1 MKQKISEKLKL
12 LDAVPGVYIMKNQE
26 SEVIYVGKAKNLIN
40 RVTQYFTKPH
50 SGKTQKM
57 VNDVDD
63 FDFIITNSEKDALLL
78 EINLIHEYLPRYN
91 VLLKDDK
98 SYPYIQIKGEKN
110 PKIVISRKIN
120 DKKSIY
126 FGPYPSSSTAYEI
139 VELLNQIF
147 PLRKCQILPKKP
159 CLYYHLGQCLAPCIN
174 DISPDTYARIIK
186 DIRSF
191 IGGNNSDVKKEIA
204 EKMKKASEELKFE
217 LANEY
222 KKILENIDY
231 VASKANV
238 VSSEKI
244 DRDVFAFHS
253 SDDYISIST
262 LIFRQ
267 GNLINRINNVVP
279 LYGNEVDEFFSYIIQ
294 FYEKNLLPKE
304 IIVPNIEDISL
315 LEETLKAKI
324 YSPTRGNK
332 MDILSMC
339 AKNAIKALE
348 EKNVISS
355 IEDSDLNKT
364 LDYFK
369 KILNINSLRL
379 IELIDNSHLSGENG
393 VSAVVVF
400 QNGVPN
406 KKMYRKYK
414 LSDDNSGNDVASIN
428 EVIYR
433 RYYRKLTEKNEF
445 SNLILIDGGINQVNA
460 ARKALNDLMIDIP
473 VYGLVKDDR
482 HTTRALVDN
491 NGVEYDIS
499 KFKPLFFLLTRMQDE
514 VHRFAINYHRNLRT
528 KTMTKSILDDIKGLG
543 SKRIENLLKNYGSI
557 SKIKNA
563 SIEELQQY
571 VPEKVAISIHEKL
584 KNINDE

>member
-174 DISPDTYARIIK
+174 DISPDTYAKIIK

-191 IGGNNSDVKKEIA
+191 IGGNNSDVKKEIT

-267 GNLINRINNVVP
+267 G
-279 LYGNEVDEFFSYIIQ
+279 
-294 FYEKNLLPKE
+294 
-304 IIVPNIEDISL
+304 
-315 LEETLKAKI
+315 
-324 YSPTRGNK
+324 
-332 MDILSMC
+332 
-339 AKNAIKALE
+339 
-348 EKNVISS
+348 
-355 IEDSDLNKT
+355 
-364 LDYFK
+364 
-369 KILNINSLRL
+369 
-379 IELIDNSHLSGENG
+379 
-393 VSAVVVF
+393 
-400 QNGVPN
+400 
-406 KKMYRKYK
+406 
-414 LSDDNSGNDVASIN
+414 
-428 EVIYR
+428 
-433 RYYRKLTEKNEF
+433 
-445 SNLILIDGGINQVNA
+445 
-460 ARKALNDLMIDIP
+460 
-473 VYGLVKDDR
+473 
-482 HTTRALVDN
+482 
-491 NGVEYDIS
+491 
-499 KFKPLFFLLTRMQDE
+499 
-514 VHRFAINYHRNLRT
+514 
-528 KTMTKSILDDIKGLG
+528 
-543 SKRIENLLKNYGSI
+543 
-557 SKIKNA
+557 
-563 SIEELQQY
+563 
-571 VPEKVAISIHEKL
+571 
-584 KNINDE
+584 

>member
-12 LDAVPGVYIMKNQE
+12 LDAVSGVYIMKNQE
-26 SEVIYVGKAKNLIN
+26 LEVIYVGKAKNLIN

-78 EINLIHEYLPRYN
+78 EINLIHEYLPKYN

-110 PKIVISRKIN
+110 PKIIISRKIN

-139 VELLNQIF
+139 VDLLNQIF
-147 PLRKCQILPKKP
+147 PLRKCQKIPKKP

-174 DISPDTYARIIK
+174 EVSSETYSKIIK

-191 IGGNNSDVKKEIA
+191 IGGNNKNVIKEIN
-204 EKMKKASEELKFE
+204 EKMKKAAKELKFE
-217 LANEY
+217 LAGEY
-222 KKILENIDY
+222 KKILENIEY
-231 VASKANV
+231 VGNKANV
-238 VSSEKI
+238 VSTEKI

-267 GNLINRINNVVP
+267 GNLINRINNVIP
-279 LYGNEVDEFFSYIIQ
+279 LYGNEIDEFFSYIIQ
-294 FYEKNLLPKE
+294 FYEKNILPKE
-304 IIVPNIEDISL
+304 IIIPSLDDLDL
-315 LEETLKAKI
+315 LEDALKIKI
-324 YSPTRGNK
+324 YSPKKGNK

-348 EKNVISS
+348 EQNVLSS
-355 IEDSDLNKT
+355 VEDSDLNKT

-369 KILNINSLRL
+369 GILGINSLRL
-379 IELIDNSHLSGENG
+379 IELIDNSHLSGENA

-400 QNGVPN
+400 QNGIPN

-414 LSDDNSGNDVASIN
+414 LSNDSSGNDVASIN

-460 ARKALNDLMIDIP
+460 AKKALKDLMIEIP
-473 VYGLVKDDR
+473 VYGLVKDDK
-482 HTTRALVDN
+482 HTTRALIDQ
-491 NGVEYDIS
+491 NGNEYDIS
-499 KFKPLFFLLTRMQDE
+499 KSKPLFFLLTRMQDE
-514 VHRFAINYHRNLRT
+514 VHRFAINYHRNLRNR
-528 KTMTKSILDDIKGLG
+528 TMTKSILDDIKGLG

-571 VPEKVAISIHEKL
+571 VPEKVAINIYRKL
-584 KNINDE
+584 ENIKDE

>member
-1 MKQKISEKLKL
+1 
-12 LDAVPGVYIMKNQE
+12 
-26 SEVIYVGKAKNLIN
+26 
-40 RVTQYFTKPH
+40 
-50 SGKTQKM
+50 
-57 VNDVDD
+57 
-63 FDFIITNSEKDALLL
+63 
-78 EINLIHEYLPRYN
+78 
-91 VLLKDDK
+91 
-98 SYPYIQIKGEKN
+98 
-110 PKIVISRKIN
+110 
-120 DKKSIY
+120 
-126 FGPYPSSSTAYEI
+126 
-139 VELLNQIF
+139 LLNQIF

-174 DISPDTYARIIK
+174 DILPDTYAKIIK

-191 IGGNNSDVKKEIA
+191 IGGNNSDVKKEIT

-528 KTMTKSILDDIKGLG
+528 KSMTKSILDDIKGLG